1 MSLGILSFDE
11 MSYDVVFFD
20 VVIGRKTVD
29 NMSLGNMLLDI
40 VSLDAWT
47 WSHYQ
52 PRLKASLDDR
62 NNFECS
68 FLRLKGLKTRV
79 ERCYDTQHDIQ
90 PSDTQ
95 HNDNQHN
102 GTLYCFAEC
111 LCRVSFML
119 SVVAPV
125 ELLARDKHFGQRQW
139 RRIKVVY
146 NIDTKLERTSPET
159 RLKESEWKYN
169 HCKQRGPLY
178 SHCVRD

>member
-1 MSLGILSFDE
+1 MSQGILSFDE

-159 RLKESEWKYN
+159 RLK
-169 HCKQRGPLY
+169 
-178 SHCVRD
+178 